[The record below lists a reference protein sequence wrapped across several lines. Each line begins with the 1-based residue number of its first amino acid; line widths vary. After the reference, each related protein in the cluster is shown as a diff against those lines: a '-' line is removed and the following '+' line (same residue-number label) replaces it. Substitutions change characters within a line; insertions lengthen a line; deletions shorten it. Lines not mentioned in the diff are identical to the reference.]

1 MSYLKWK
8 DFLSCCNC
16 WIDGEFLSWKHN
28 ENFLVVIGVLS
39 LLYDVCYVIDAE
51 YMFSMYSGMKNR
63 ESIEEGNLRS
73 AKEGFLSSKIHVLLN
88 CIRSRYTKILY
99 SD

>member
-1 MSYLKWK
+1 MIYSILKICK
-8 DFLSCCNC
+8 MFQIL
-16 WIDGEFLSWKHN
+16 IQ
-28 ENFLVVIGVLS
+28 
-39 LLYDVCYVIDAE
+39 VIDAK
-51 YMFSMYSGMKNR
+51 YMFSMYSAMKNG

-73 AKEGFLSSKIHVLLN
+73 VKEGFLSSKMHALLN